1 MKKGQKILIVVLL
14 MAVTAVATVLATNVW
29 WSVRF
34 GLQMD
39 TAPVGA
45 KVDEIASLLEYYFID
60 DYDPDVLTTAAGD
73 GAAAA
78 MIAATG
84 DRWSYYIPKADMEQ
98 HQELVN
104 NAYVGIGVTIQEVEN
119 GEEIV
124 TVTPGGPAE
133 EAGLQVGDI
142 LIAVE
147 GKSVPEL
154 GPDETR
160 NMVRGKEGT
169 YVNLTVLRGE
179 EQLELRVERRSIV
192 TPVAEYEMLE
202 NQIAWIKIFNFDAH
216 CAEQTLACI
225 EQAQADGAKA
235 LLFDVRFNGGG
246 FKDEMVQILDV
257 LLPEGEIFRSI
268 DYEGT
273 EDVNY
278 SDAACID
285 LPMAVLVN
293 EDSYSA
299 AEFFAAAL
307 QEYGVAEVVGVQ
319 TSGKGNFQ
327 YTFDLSDGSGVG
339 ISCGKY
345 FTPQGKSLT
354 DVGITPD
361 EIVDLNDEDYQN
373 LYYGILEKEEDE
385 QLQAGLQ
392 LLLEKVS

>member
-1 MKKGQKILIVVLL
+1 MKKGQKILVVVLL
-14 MAVTAVATVLATNVW
+14 LAIAAVAGVMAVSVW
-29 WSVRF
+29 WGSQVGMR
-34 GLQMD
+34 LD
-39 TAPVGA
+39 THPITT
-45 KVDEIASLLEYYFID
+45 KIQEIASLLDYYFID
-60 DYDPDVLTTAAGD
+60 DYDPDFLTTAAGD

-84 DRWSYYIPKADMEQ
+84 DRWSYYIPKENMEQ
-98 HQELVN
+98 HQEQVN
-104 NAYVGIGVTIQEVEN
+104 NAYVGIGVTILEVEN
-119 GEEIV
+119 GEEV
-124 TVTPGGPAE
+124 ATVTPGGPAE
-133 EAGLQVGDI
+133 EAGLQVGDVI
-142 LIAVE
+142 IAVE
-147 GKSVPEL
+147 GERVTDL
-154 GPDETR
+154 GAEETKNR
-160 NMVRGKEGT
+160 VRGKEGT
-169 YVNLTVLRGE
+169 YVELTVLRGE

-202 NQIAWIKIFNFDAH
+202 NQIAWIKILNFDAH
-216 CAEQTLACI
+216 CAEHTLACI
-225 EQAQADGAKA
+225 AQAQADGAKA

-246 FKDEMVQILDV
+246 YKDEMVQILDV
-257 LLPEGEIFRSI
+257 LLPEGEIFHSI

-307 QEYGVAEVVGVQ
+307 QEYGVAQVIGVQ

-361 EIVDLNDEDYQN
+361 QVVDLDDEDYHS
-373 LYYGILEKEEDE
+373 LYYGTLEKEDDE